1 MSNNIPSF
9 DYEGTIK
16 ENPREAARWHFERKP
31 YEITGISVQEYM
43 RRIKKRGGAGGQE

>member
-9 DYEGTIK
+9 DYGGTIK
-16 ENPREAARWHFERKP
+16 EPVRKSAKRIFERKP

-43 RRIKKRGGAGGQE
+43 ESLKERRKKHGD